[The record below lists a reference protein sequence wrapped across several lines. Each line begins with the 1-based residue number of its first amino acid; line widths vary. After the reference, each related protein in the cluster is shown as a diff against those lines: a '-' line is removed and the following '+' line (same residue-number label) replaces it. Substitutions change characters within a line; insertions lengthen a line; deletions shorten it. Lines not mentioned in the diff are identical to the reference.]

1 MKYKLIDILSSTEKV
16 EFGTCDLCMYIGDLT
31 TESYVFEDEKGEK
44 ITIEGGAWNW
54 GDYMRF
60 TYVDVNVIDFA
71 DYISGLDIKDIYA
84 EFPSIL
90 SEFGYTLDEEDGES
104 IDEWKVELQLGVKV
118 LKIRY

>member
-1 MKYKLIDILSSTEKV
+1 MKYKLIDIISSTEKV
-16 EFGTCDLCMYIGDLT
+16 EFGTCDLCMHVGDLT

-71 DYISGLDIKDIYA
+71 EYISGLDIKDIYA

-90 SEFGYTLDEEDGES
+90 NEFGYTLDEEE
-104 IDEWKVELQLGVKV
+104 QL
-118 LKIRY
+118 